1 MSATLAWTRESN
13 AYRGYRTL
21 PVSEIMFDTGAVP
34 ISIWYLS
41 TIHLKFPI
49 TLILPQDYKSS
60 FGDDHYVCLD
70 AMTTLFKSAVEFRGA
85 TIGLT
90 PLFLMAYRIEEL
102 LKDQPAREVQLNSL
116 APLFALKYG
125 STLMHTAFGCSSLEQ
140 LLVEQL
146 SLFFVI
152 ENRENSPVVKLRLW
166 NNVHMKQHCAA
177 ESLATGVTSSAPS
190 TSERD
195 AEEHSIDHGEVL
207 ADSRVKTPDIIGDV
221 HRRSVKINLQ
231 SPSADMKREGEEED
245 EIATRRCFKPFRIE
259 PVRGSGSSP
268 VKQEGGSRQYGQAFP
283 HSPHAPSIRFADGD
297 VSTAG
302 SRDQN
307 NSGHNSR
314 EQKSMQ
320 STAEMKSSTYAG
332 PDISNPDTVHGSK
345 SGAQQ
350 QFETEFAHGMEGSSL
365 SASFYLEGIP
375 VFRQALDLDPAC
387 DSIPVASHLL
397 GKIGYGYYVKQMYLE
412 ESAGPIVPSLPPAVI
427 VHMASS
433 ILKDL
438 VVVGIK
444 EYLADN
450 GVTEVAASKDS
461 LLFQKSKAL
470 DRYAESLKQMEKIDS
485 HRVVVRDGCPLLQ
498 AGLAI
503 KKKPPKNNH
512 PKKTKKTIQKPTK
525 NFFLGGVLKIFFYEN
540 NKTFLFETDF
550 L

>member
-41 TIHLKFPI
+41 TIHLKFPL

-70 AMTTLFKSAVEFRGA
+70 AMTALFQSAVEFRGA
-85 TIGLT
+85 TIGVT
-90 PLFLMAYRIEEL
+90 PLFQMAYKIEDL

-140 LLVEQL
+140 LLAEQL

-177 ESLATGVTSSAPS
+177 ERLATGGTSSAPS

-195 AEEHSIDHGEVL
+195 EEGHGIDDMKVM

-221 HRRSVKINLQ
+221 HRRSVKINPQ
-231 SPSADMKREGEEED
+231 STSADLKREGGEED
-245 EIATRRCFKPFRIE
+245 ELATRRCFKPFRIE

-283 HSPHAPSIRFADGD
+283 HSPHAPSIRFADGA

-314 EQKSMQ
+314 EQKSMR
-320 STAEMKSSTYAG
+320 SAAEMKSTVC
-332 PDISNPDTVHGSK
+332 PDTSNPDTVHGSK

-350 QFETEFAHGMEGSSL
+350 QFETEFAHGIEESSL
-365 SASFYLEGIP
+365 SASFYLAGIP
-375 VFRQALDLDPAC
+375 VFRQALGLGSAC
-387 DSIPVASHLL
+387 EPVTVAWHLL
-397 GKIGYGYYVKQMYLE
+397 DKVGLGSAVERIYLE
-412 ESAGPIVPSLPPAVI
+412 EQAERFAGVLPRAVI
-427 VHMASS
+427 VRMSS
-433 ILKDL
+433 L
-438 VVVGIK
+438 VRKEVALSRIK
-444 EYLADN
+444 KYLADN
-450 GVTEVAASKDS
+450 EVTEVAACSGGLVS
-461 LLFQKSKAL
+461 ENSRAL
-470 DRYAESLKQMEKIDS
+470 KRYADCLKQTEKIDK
-485 HRVVVRDGCPLLQ
+485 HRVLVKDGCPVLQ
-498 AGLAI
+498 VTKRTEPFEFVDMEVSEEALEPFMSKPREGIEAGHYM
-503 KKKPPKNNH
+503 PPSE
-512 PKKTKKTIQKPTK
+512 
-525 NFFLGGVLKIFFYEN
+525 VS
-540 NKTFLFETDF
+540 
-550 L
+550 

>member
-1 MSATLAWTRESN
+1 MVRVVHPGSGSLFYQWK
-13 AYRGYRTL
+13 
-21 PVSEIMFDTGAVP
+21 
-34 ISIWYLS
+34 S
-41 TIHLKFPI
+41 TVNFKFPI
-49 TLILPQDYKSS
+49 KLIPPQEYKSS

-70 AMTTLFKSAVEFRGA
+70 AMTALFKSAVEFRGA
-85 TIGLT
+85 TIGLS
-90 PLFLMAYRIEEL
+90 PLFQMAYKIEDL

-125 STLMHTAFGCSSLEQ
+125 FSLVHTAFGCSSLEQ

-166 NNVHMKQHCAA
+166 NNVPMKQHCAA
-177 ESLATGVTSSAPS
+177 ETGVTSSAPS

-195 AEEHSIDHGEVL
+195 EEGHSVDDGKVL
-207 ADSRVKTPDIIGDV
+207 AESRLKTPDIIGDV
-221 HRRSVKINLQ
+221 HRRTVKIDPQ
-231 SPSADMKREGEEED
+231 SPSANMKREGEEED
-245 EIATRRCFKPFRIE
+245 EMAIRRCFKPFRIE

-283 HSPHAPSIRFADGD
+283 HSPHAPSIRFADGA

-314 EQKSMQ
+314 EQKSMR
-320 STAEMKSSTYAG
+320 STAEMKSTVSTYAG
-332 PDISNPDTVHGSK
+332 PDTSNRDTVHGSK

-350 QFETEFAHGMEGSSL
+350 KFETEFAHGIEKSSL
-365 SASFYLEGIP
+365 SASFYLAGIP
-375 VFRQALDLDPAC
+375 VFRQALGLEPAC
-387 DSIPVASHLL
+387 DSIMVASHLL
-397 GKIGYGYYVKQMYLE
+397 EKIGYGCYIERMYLE
-412 ESAGPIVPSLPPAVI
+412 ESAGPIVPSLAPAVI

-438 VVVGIK
+438 VLVGIK

-450 GVTEVAASKDS
+450 GVTEVAACKDS
-461 LLFQKSKAL
+461 LLFHKSKAL
-470 DRYAESLKQMEKIDS
+470 NRYAESLKEMKKIDR

-503 KKKPPKNNH
+503 KIPPENTHPKN
-512 PKKTKKTIQKPTK
+512 PKKHLKK
-525 NFFLGGVLKIFFYEN
+525 NH
-540 NKTFLFETDF
+540 
-550 L
+550 